1 MNYDFHF
8 SLSKFCLNNQIYI
21 SINLFPFADLR
32 SVVNWFLKQQ
42 EKHFTTN
49 LSPWVVLKSGSI
61 TYCFDSWFLSWNNYT
76 TKWKGEMKAIS
87 LPYIITIYIY
97 YSIYYYLV
105 FILIFTLL
113 SLSRK
118 IILWVKPAII
128 ISSTTFRWGRF
139 VSLHPY
145 PVILGCILIT
155 SLCSLGFLKFR
166 FVHYAD

>member
-1 MNYDFHF
+1 MYSHLIPIPREGRHKNWPWGARQGSHYKV
-8 SLSKFCLNNQIYI
+8 LELWLAFCLNNQIYI
-21 SINLFPFADLR
+21 SINFIPVADLR
-32 SVVNWFLKQQ
+32 SVVFNWFLKQQ

-113 SLSRK
+113 HSPGK
-118 IILWVKPAII
+118 C
-128 ISSTTFRWGRF
+128 F
-139 VSLHPY
+139 Y
-145 PVILGCILIT
+145 E
-155 SLCSLGFLKFR
+155 
-166 FVHYAD
+166 